1 MFFLSFSRAHN
12 IYSYTTS
19 HISLL
24 IPTVLFPVLMTR
36 NGSNVESGNNPETE
50 SLPSYTVVSG
60 LPSYEE
66 ALEQLKKVKELSGG
80 GDPAKSSS
88 AADSQNYAE
97 TVTRLSVADLFQNF
111 KPEGAGSGKN
121 S

>member
-1 MFFLSFSRAHN
+1 MVPPKTHNTVTTAHGPSLILTVSFS
-12 IYSYTTS
+12 
-19 HISLL
+19 
-24 IPTVLFPVLMTR
+24 VLMTR
-36 NGSNVESGNNPETE
+36 NGSNAESGGNPETE

-66 ALEQLKKVKELSGG
+66 ALEQLKKVKELNGG
-80 GDPAKSSS
+80 GDPTVKGPSSPGS
-88 AADSQNYAE
+88 TNNAE
-97 TVTRLSVADLFQNF
+97 TVARLSVTDLFQIY

>member
-1 MFFLSFSRAHN
+1 
-12 IYSYTTS
+12 
-19 HISLL
+19 
-24 IPTVLFPVLMTR
+24 MTR
-36 NGSNVESGNNPETE
+36 NGTNVESGSNPETE

-80 GDPAKSSS
+80 EPTAKSPSS
-88 AADSQNYAE
+88 STNNVE
-97 TVTRLSVADLFQNF
+97 SVTRLSVTDLFQIY
-111 KPEGAGSGKN
+111 KPEGAKN

>member
-1 MFFLSFSRAHN
+1 
-12 IYSYTTS
+12 
-19 HISLL
+19 
-24 IPTVLFPVLMTR
+24 MTR

-88 AADSQNYAE
+88 PPGATNNTE
-97 TVTRLSVADLFQNF
+97 TVTRLSVTDLFQIY
-111 KPEGAGSGKN
+111 KQEGAGSGKN
-121 S
+121 SWRWIQGEVYDGNRIGLWKWVE

>member
-1 MFFLSFSRAHN
+1 
-12 IYSYTTS
+12 
-19 HISLL
+19 
-24 IPTVLFPVLMTR
+24 MTR
-36 NGSNVESGNNPETE
+36 NGSNVESGGNPETE

-80 GDPAKSSS
+80 GDPAKSSTPPS
-88 AADSQNYAE
+88 STNNPE
-97 TVTRLSVADLFQNF
+97 TVTRLSVTDLFQIY